1 MTEHTE
7 RNEKGT
13 DMGRQRSENPRLGL
27 TGVVNAEKWQAMDE
41 KKRRGW
47 VVRHANQVL
56 PRLVHMDLRKDP
68 NAELT
73 KVYDVTARYT
83 LMDCHYNQRGEVLYI
98 LEWSRAAKAK
108 IVNHEQEV

>member
-1 MTEHTE
+1 
-7 RNEKGT
+7 
-13 DMGRQRSENPRLGL
+13 MGRARNENPRLGL
-27 TGVVNAEKWQAMDE
+27 TGVVNAEKWQQMDE

-56 PRLVHMDLRKDP
+56 PKLVHMDLTKEP
-68 NAELT
+68 SAELT

-83 LMDCHYNQRGEVLYI
+83 LLDCRYNQRGELLYE

-108 IVNHEQEV
+108 IVNHEHEV